1 MSASP
6 TQAWKEGYER
16 GLAGKDSAFGTL
28 QGSLDDEKARQ
39 AREEG
44 YRLGYAEY
52 LKRKSK

>member
-6 TQAWKEGYER
+6 TQAWKEGYAR
-16 GLAGKDSAFGTL
+16 GLAGKNSAVGTFE
-28 QGSLDDEKARQ
+28 GAMDDEKAGQ